1 MTAPEATLIIDLG
14 GPDLTPQD
22 ARWLRTHPVGGVCLF
37 TRNITTPER
46 TARLIADIRDA
57 LGRDVLIATDQEG
70 GAVLRRLDVPPPPTP
85 QALAELDE
93 AAAYRAGQ
101 IAARGLLDLG
111 INWNFAPSLDVNVDP
126 LNPVIGERSFGADP
140 HLVARLGVAWAQGSE
155 AAGVLSAVKH
165 YPGHGDTRVDS
176 HEDLPVVNK
185 SRAQLETAEWIPFR
199 AAARAGLGSVMTAHI
214 LYPQLDPARPATL
227 SPTLLSGVLRGE
239 WGYGGVIV
247 TDAMDMG
254 AIARRWPQGRAAG
267 LALAAGADAVL
278 VCGHGDRA
286 VTDAHVL
293 ALREAAASGVLDE
306 ARVDEAANRLDRAT
320 LRFPGQPRAYSVQAQ
335 REDQGALL
343 DWARA
348 AVRWSGTPPRLPR
361 DEPLLLFVP
370 SVTPL
375 GGPYGDHLTPAQLND
390 ALRPH
395 FPHLRTVDLL
405 DAEATEEASRDL
417 PRAPALLVS
426 AGRWGV
432 TGEARR
438 LASGLRG
445 RALHLCLW
453 NADDAG
459 DLPLPALI
467 THGFRPPNLRAL
479 VEALA
484 ECSG

>member
-1 MTAPEATLIIDLG
+1 MIRPESTLIIDLP

-22 ARWLRTHPVGGVCLF
+22 ARWLRDHPVGGVCLF
-37 TRNITTPER
+37 ARNITTPER
-46 TARLIADIRDA
+46 TARLTADIRDA

-85 QALAELDE
+85 QALGELGE
-93 AAAYRAGQ
+93 AAAAFHAGQ

-140 HLVARLGVAWAQGSE
+140 QRVAQLGVAWAQGSE

-176 HEDLPVVNK
+176 HEDLPVVDK
-185 SRAQLETAEWIPFR
+185 TRAALEAAEWVPFR
-199 AAARAGLGSVMTAHI
+199 AAAQAGLGSVMTAHI

-227 SPTLLSGVLRGE
+227 SPTLLDGVLRGE

-286 VTDAHVL
+286 VTDTHVR
-293 ALREAAASGVLDE
+293 ALRAAQADGTVPEERLHEALGRLHAAG
-306 ARVDEAANRLDRAT
+306 A
-320 LRFPGQPRAYSVQAQ
+320 RFPGQPRPYPAPQRQA
-335 REDQGALL
+335 DDAALL
-343 DWARA
+343 DWARRA
-348 AVRWSGTPPRLPR
+348 LRVQGQGPYLDPRAPTLLLAPSGTA
-361 DEPLLLFVP
+361 
-370 SVTPL
+370 L
-375 GGPYGDHLTPAQLND
+375 GGPYGDVVTLDDLRA

-395 FPHLRTVDLL
+395 LPALVTADLL
-405 DAEATEEASRDL
+405 DPAATARVLNAHPQAPVLLAST
-417 PRAPALLVS
+417 
-426 AGRWGV
+426 GRWGV
-432 TGEARR
+432 TAQAQA
-438 LASGLRG
+438 LAQGLQG
-445 RALHLCLW
+445 RAWHLCLW
-453 NADDAG
+453 NPDDAHA
-459 DLPLPALI
+459 LTLPAVV
-467 THGFRPPNLRAL
+467 THGFRPPNLQ
-479 VEALA
+479 ALA
-484 ECSG
+484 EVLASH